1 MASTSSSSSSAL
13 VTSPRRNYYDVFVSF
28 RGKDTRYN
36 FTDHLFAAF
45 QRKGI
50 FAFKDETNI
59 NKGESIAPE
68 LLRAIEDSKIFVVVF
83 SKNYASS
90 TWCLRELE
98 SILKCS
104 QLSGKRVL
112 PVFYDVDPSE
122 VRYQKGSYGEAF
134 AKHEQRFQQHSE
146 TMRWREAL
154 TQVANLS
161 GWNLQ
166 EKPEYAEIENIA
178 EEIIYI
184 YWVTSFQ
191 VFQKIWLEWI
201 LL

>member
-1 MASTSSSSSSAL
+1 MASTSSSSSSTL
-13 VTSPRRNYYDVFVSF
+13 MTYPRRYYYDVFVSF
-28 RGKDTRYN
+28 RGKDTRFN
-36 FTDHLFAAF
+36 FTDHLFATF

-50 FAFKDETNI
+50 ITFRDDTKL

-68 LLRAIEDSKIFVVVF
+68 LLSAIQASQIYVVVF
-83 SKNYASS
+83 SKNYATS

-98 SILKCS
+98 WILECA

-134 AKHEQRFQQHSE
+134 LKHEQRFQRDSE
-146 TMRWREAL
+146 MLQRWREDL

-161 GWNLQ
+161 GWDLRD
-166 EKPEYAEIENIA
+166 K
-178 EEIIYI
+178 
-184 YWVTSFQ
+184 
-191 VFQKIWLEWI
+191 
-201 LL
+201 